1 MNAESEPWQLTAS
14 AAYGQFT
21 EPVSIGKSRF
31 GAEVRAASGC
41 NMPS

>member
-1 MNAESEPWQLTAS
+1 LTAS

-31 GAEVRAASGC
+31 GAEVPRRVWPYAEELFHAGTRD
-41 NMPS
+41 